1 MRRKRQ
7 RRVPPAPT
15 RVTTKPTLLLVHLST
30 AALLLLPRFL
40 NAATARRL
48 SNSLAFYDT
57 PAQFHSRLRFQN
69 SDQPIQLVPGTRT
82 VRRLLFDLI
91 GGSIDRIPSSV
102 YSSSTFS
109 HAVHSISRDGMGM
122 DWLAGK
128 RRTWQGKGSLQA
140 SGSRQR
146 RSYDVNDFLLC
157 RWMLAGTSQQCGVG
171 ID

>member
-1 MRRKRQ
+1 MRTKRQ

-30 AALLLLPRFL
+30 AVLLLLPRFL
-40 NAATARRL
+40 LNAATARRF

-69 SDQPIQLVPGTRT
+69 GDQPIQLVPGTRT

-128 RRTWQGKGSLQA
+128 RRTWQGKASLQA
-140 SGSRQR
+140 SGSGRT

-157 RWMLAGTSQQCGVG
+157 
-171 ID
+171 